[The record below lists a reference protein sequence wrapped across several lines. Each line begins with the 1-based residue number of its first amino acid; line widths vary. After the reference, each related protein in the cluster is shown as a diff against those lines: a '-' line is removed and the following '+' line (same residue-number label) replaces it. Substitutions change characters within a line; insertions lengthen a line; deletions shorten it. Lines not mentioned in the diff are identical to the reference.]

1 MKQQIVRI
9 ALVVAMMAA
18 SGIGANAQLNGLL
31 NRATNAAK
39 NAAKKKVTEV
49 VEQEVKNQLDPMKNL
64 PKADPK
70 EGDVTL
76 YYTSGN
82 RLGIWH
88 PKTRTLDRFVKTPDE
103 KWTYETYVFNSNGS
117 VDFSTGNHAGELKS
131 DGSMSSTKTRGI
143 KFNAS
148 TSEVTHNGDFVGKVG
163 DDGSVY
169 MFNEKMIYGDK
180 AFDKDVECF
189 VLFNTIASD
198 DLINEYKEKYKKA
211 VQQNQEQR
219 ERQLN
224 DLKAA
229 QKNDAGGSK
238 LWKGGSVVGELRAND
253 EVWIGGSRRGS
264 FENGKIRV
272 GGSFQGELL
281 SDGNVRKNGSIVGKI
296 DGNGKVWLGGSV
308 VGEIRSNGDI
318 VKGGSVIGKSQPAGD
333 RRKIAV
339 IYFFGF
345 WTL

>member
-39 NAAKKKVTEV
+39 NAAKKKVTEM

-76 YYTSGN
+76 YYTSGT

-103 KWTYETYVFNSNGS
+103 KWTYETYIFNSNGS
-117 VDFSTGNHAGELKS
+117 VDFSSGNHAGELKS

-219 ERQLN
+219 ERQLA

-296 DGNGKVWLGGSV
+296 DGIGKVWLGGSI
-308 VGEIRSNGDI
+308 VGEVRANGDI
-318 VKGGSVIGKSQPAGD
+318 VKGGSIIGKSQPAGD

-345 WTL
+345 WAL